1 MKPNRRKF
9 LSLLGVSTA
18 AGPLAARVAAESE
31 IANLTTLKGFPLSV
45 GVEAQSYPQQAG
57 VIGYNEESPYIQAQ
71 KYLKLWGKLPQFVD
85 DNIRERAKNV
95 SYLDTDI
102 ACKKSWSLNVKI
114 AAQRERNYQNE
125 IKRYVNSGAYESA
138 QSMFRKL
145 TGFSWPY

>member
-1 MKPNRRKF
+1 MKPSRRKF

-18 AGPLAARVAAESE
+18 AGPLAVRAAAESE
-31 IANLTTLKGFPLSV
+31 IANLTALKNVSLAA
-45 GVEAQSYPQQAG
+45 GVEAQSYPQEVG
-57 VIGYNEESPYIQAQ
+57 DIKGESPYTQAQ
-71 KYLKLWGKLPQFVD
+71 KYIKLWGKLPQFVD

-95 SYLDTDI
+95 SYLDPDI

-114 AAQRERNYQNE
+114 VAQRERNYQNE

-145 TGFSWPY
+145 T

>member
-18 AGPLAARVAAESE
+18 AGPLAVRVAAESE
-31 IANLTTLKGFPLSV
+31 VANLTALKNATFAMGT
-45 GVEAQSYPQQAG
+45 EAQSYPQS
-57 VIGYNEESPYIQAQ
+57 IEYKEESPYIQAQ
-71 KYLKLWGKLPQFVD
+71 KYVKLWGKLPQFVD
-85 DNIRERAKNV
+85 DNLRERAKNV
-95 SYLDTDI
+95 SYLDPDI

-125 IKRYVNSGAYESA
+125 IKRYVNSGNYETA
-138 QSMFRKL
+138 QNIFRRF